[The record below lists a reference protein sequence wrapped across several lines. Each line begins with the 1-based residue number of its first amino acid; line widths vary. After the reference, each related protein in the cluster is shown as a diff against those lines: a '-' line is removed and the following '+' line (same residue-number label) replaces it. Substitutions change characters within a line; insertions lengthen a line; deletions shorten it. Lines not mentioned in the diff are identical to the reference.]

1 MTKPDTSRIGS
12 DCVGSELWPP
22 SFAELN
28 IEDGDV
34 QIKPEDIASYA
45 YPPWQKARYTETGW
59 GKALQLMMRHGIP
72 IPAEAL
78 DVRCFGATP

>member
-1 MTKPDTSRIGS
+1 MSDTPM
-12 DCVGSELWPP
+12 WPP

-28 IEDGDV
+28 IEDGDI

-45 YPPWQKARYTETGW
+45 YPPWQKERYTTTGW

-78 DVRCFGATP
+78 DVRWFGATPGTPREQP